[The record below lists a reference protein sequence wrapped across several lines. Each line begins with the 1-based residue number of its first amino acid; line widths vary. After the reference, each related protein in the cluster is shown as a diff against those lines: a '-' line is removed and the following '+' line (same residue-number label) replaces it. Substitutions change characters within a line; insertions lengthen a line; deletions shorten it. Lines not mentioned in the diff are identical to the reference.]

1 MGSTMKYQELTA
13 VIMAKTGFSVTK
25 AEQKALR
32 ILCGHFTLEDVIG
45 ETKIDTAKHQK
56 IWVPSGHLYSLG
68 VECKTLTR
76 TVIGIEESGFG
87 SVYGKVKIY
96 KKEVKVYQTAENEW
110 SVA

>member
-1 MGSTMKYQELTA
+1 MKYQELTT
-13 VIMAKTGFSVTK
+13 VIVSKTGFSVTK

-45 ETKIDTAKHQK
+45 ETKTDTAKNQK

-68 VECKTLTR
+68 MECKTLTR
-76 TVIGIEESGFG
+76 TVVGIEDNGFG
-87 SVYGKVKIY
+87 SVYGKVKIS
-96 KKEVKVYQTAENEW
+96 KKEVRVYQTAENEW